1 MELINK
7 DEVLKIID
15 EAGDLGE
22 AHGDINCNCNVIL
35 TIPDNPTNGDI
46 LRAIFPSASVE
57 VRDISVYIKV
67 GDCAPIGF
75 NRKLWDA
82 PYKEHIDEKCD
93 FCECH
98 TKGDDLYELS
108 GWDGGIGFDYIRN
121 IKYCPLCGRE
131 LEV

>member
-7 DEVLKIID
+7 EEVLKIID
-15 EAGDLGE
+15 EAGDTGE

-46 LRAIFPSASVE
+46 LKAIFSSASVE
-57 VRDISVYIKV
+57 VRDISVYIKI
-67 GDCAPIGF
+67 GDNAPIGF

-82 PYKEHIDEKCD
+82 PLCD
-93 FCECH
+93 
-98 TKGDDLYELS
+98 
-108 GWDGGIGFDYIRN
+108 
-121 IKYCPLCGRE
+121 RE